1 MHKNSNKT
9 GKSHS
14 EMPLTFEGISSLN
27 KKGGKV
33 MSKEHKENNLR
44 VTDEDIIEAL
54 LLISEASKTLA
65 LEVMLLPKDQSS
77 KGGDENGEKSND
89 TQQEI

>member
-1 MHKNSNKT
+1 
-9 GKSHS
+9 
-14 EMPLTFEGISSLN
+14 
-27 KKGGKV
+27 

-77 KGGDENGEKSND
+77 KGGDEDGEKSND